1 MPYDKRAVKRALC
14 VVHRQP
20 SYAVKLVLQGTVTCG
35 LVGWIL
41 RDQELD
47 RQLLSTVS
55 HANWWWLFA
64 AAAVYGLVEILGA
77 VRWHLLLRHFKFD
90 LHWTEATRL
99 LLLAIFF
106 NTLLPGLIAGD
117 ALRAVYLRRRFPDLK
132 TGAVLVVVYERI
144 LGLGGLIAL
153 SASTMWLR
161 AEWLHRSAASG
172 HLADLA
178 LACLAIGGATAILS
192 LVAAQC
198 RSGKRW
204 FTRNEFRSSDANSS
218 AWNVSSLAVV
228 LGSTLLAH
236 LCYGVSFYCTAR
248 ALSPSHAP
256 SILDMLTLTP
266 IVNTFTSLPISLS
279 GIGVRE
285 SLLQVLLHDLC
296 GLPGAVGVL
305 VGSLGFAIRALWAIA
320 GILVLACCHRLNWN
334 ECIGHLAIEV
344 RKKHRFAMQPQ
355 NTRPV
360 TALQRT

>member
-1 MPYDKRAVKRALC
+1 M
-14 VVHRQP
+14 HRQL
-20 SYAVKLVLQGTVTCG
+20 SCALKLALQGAVTCG
-35 LVGWIL
+35 LIGWVI

-47 RQLLSTVS
+47 HQLLSTVS
-55 HANWWWLFA
+55 QADWRWLFA
-64 AAAVYGLVEILGA
+64 GAAVYGLVEILGA

-117 ALRAVYLRRRFPDLK
+117 ALRAIYLRKRFPDLK
-132 TGAVLVVVYERI
+132 MGAVLVVVYERV
-144 LGLGGLIAL
+144 LGLGALIAL
-153 SASTMWLR
+153 SASTLWLR

-172 HLADLA
+172 HLADLT
-178 LACLAIGGATAILS
+178 LASLAIGGAATALS
-192 LVAAQC
+192 LLTVQY
-198 RSGKRW
+198 
-204 FTRNEFRSSDANSS
+204 RSSKRPFTGTETHLSVS
-218 AWNVSSLAVV
+218 KTPGWTVSSLTIV

-236 LCYGVSFYCTAR
+236 LCYGLSFYCTGR

-285 SLLQVLLHDLC
+285 SLLQVLVHDLC

-305 VGSLGFAIRALWAIA
+305 VGSLGFAIRAFWAIA
-320 GILVLACCHRLNWN
+320 GILALACCRRLNWK
-334 ECIGHLAIEV
+334 ECFAQLTAKA
-344 RKKHRFAMQPQ
+344 RRKHRAAAHPQ
-355 NTRPV
+355 DVRPV
-360 TALQRT
+360 AAIQQT